1 MNEFGENFNPS
12 VLDSIGDE
20 REGVRKSVLNVLKKI
35 ADHSSQNLKRNTNGY
50 LASVPHNNDT
60 LLWPGGKD
68 TQSDKFS
75 LSYFRSLLKLQF
87 NMSVFEHVFH
97 KELNM
102 INCFC
107 GFMGLSHHCTR
118 KIKGTIKIINYPT
131 D

>member
-75 LSYFRSLLKLQF
+75 LSY
-87 NMSVFEHVFH
+87 
-97 KELNM
+97 
-102 INCFC
+102 
-107 GFMGLSHHCTR
+107 
-118 KIKGTIKIINYPT
+118 
-131 D
+131 